1 VPECSYWCV
10 LLDLKYETGQRWTL
24 LNCLTILFFLYR
36 VSLANLESPVH
47 TAATAMLP
55 LLRCPDSNDTLAFRW
70 IAQNHSMIRLPCNQ
84 SRRMYGRSTISLHGS
99 PGPLG
104 NRAQGQQ
111 PQSSCNG
118 PLSASRKSTFLQ
130 RGRGWH
136 LVRDIRAIFDA
147 ARIWGICQRRE
158 GLVVRLCNVGVG

>member
-1 VPECSYWCV
+1 MF
-10 LLDLKYETGQRWTL
+10 LLVRLVRLKYESDQRWTQS
-24 LNCLTILFFLYR
+24 NCLTILSFLHR
-36 VSLANLESPVH
+36 ISLVSLESPVH

-55 LLRCPDSNDTLAFRW
+55 LFKCPDSVPNDTLAFCW

-99 PGPLG
+99 PSPLG

-118 PLSASRKSTFLQ
+118 PLSASRESTFLQ

-136 LVRDIRAIFDA
+136 LVRDIRAILDA
-147 ARIWGICQRRE
+147 ARICGICQRRE